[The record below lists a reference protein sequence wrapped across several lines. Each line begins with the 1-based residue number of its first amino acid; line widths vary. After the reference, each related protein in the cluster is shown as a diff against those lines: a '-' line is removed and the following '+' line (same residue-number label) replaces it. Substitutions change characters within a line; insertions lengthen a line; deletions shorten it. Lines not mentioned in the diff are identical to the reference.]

1 MKGKKRHFLT
11 PVAGAIATALNPAQ
25 QALAQD
31 EDNDAVGLEEVIVT
45 ATKVA
50 VNVQDIAA
58 TVQALTSADLTAMG
72 AKGMDDYSRFIPSL
86 SVISFGAGSST
97 IVFRGA
103 VTGQGYIAQSTSSVY
118 LDEIS
123 VTTTGSQPSIRM
135 VDIERVEAL
144 SGPQGTLYGSDAQAG
159 TLRIITNKPV
169 MNIYEAIGDFELRG
183 GSDSDASYR
192 ASAVLNL
199 PLVEDTLALRLVGFV
214 DHDGGFIDNVYG
226 HTPDTPA
233 IPWEAA
239 LGLSEEYPAGF
250 GTLDNSHAVKKGI
263 NDADIKG
270 ARIILSWDIGEN
282 WNTSFTALTQDTTSH
297 SQNNFDPFVG
307 DLQTVRFQREKVED
321 NWQMYSFTATGDLG
335 FAQLVGSVN
344 YYDRE
349 RVPKLDITNYAHYWA
364 ALYCQDS
371 AYYIAYSNAYYWK
384 NPDSDYIVW
393 WPVYCGGER
402 VDSDFFSTFY
412 EPAEQDKFTT
422 EVRLSNQGEK
432 IDWIAGFY
440 YEKSND
446 SWHSAFAQP
455 SNPGSDAVGSGNI
468 YQNSA
473 SLNFWEWYWSN
484 YYDTP
489 TTYPETTSHWY
500 GDSSTDW
507 KQTALF
513 GEFTWHISDAWDL
526 TLGGRWFKRTNTN
539 YYFVDHPGDLGLNGE
554 YDGTDHDEVIS
565 DSPSRTYRL
574 ANNGNPPPRK
584 ETENEFIPKISLAWS
599 FSDDQMLYGL
609 YTQGIRPGGINR
621 SRGQPFLPPQ
631 YDPDTMDNYEL
642 GYRSMFADGKGRL
655 NATFYHMKWNDYQLE
670 LVDPSFVPCPVDGPD
685 KIPGVCGQPW
695 QQVVAN
701 AGDAHITGLNI
712 ELDYAFSQ
720 NWVFGGNI
728 EFNEAETDSTIDLDG
743 DGEIDVTKGLRLPVT
758 PKVKG
763 SAWLDYTKDVEWFG
777 GTQFFSRLQ
786 ASYTGDSYNILEP
799 RGLDSPNPRFN
810 TPSYTI
816 ADIRVGLR
824 GESWELS
831 LFLNNF
837 TDERAILTIED
848 GYMEWG
854 MASVQD
860 GRPHVQRAVTNR
872 PREFGVRYMKR
883 WGG

>member
-1 MKGKKRHFLT
+1 MKGRRKHLLT
-11 PVAGAIATALNPAQ
+11 PVAGAVAAALAPAQ

-31 EDNDAVGLEEVIVT
+31 ENNEAMGLEEVLVT
-45 ATKVA
+45 ATKVTT
-50 VNVQDIAA
+50 NVQDIAA
-58 TVQALTSADLTAMG
+58 TVQAITSADLVAMG
-72 AKGMDDYSRFIPSL
+72 AKGMDDYSRFIPSMN
-86 SVISFGAGSST
+86 VISFGAASST

-123 VTTTGSQPSIRM
+123 LTTTGSQPGIRM

-169 MNIYEAIGDFELRG
+169 MNTYEAIADFELRS
-183 GSDSDASYR
+183 GSGTDASYR
-192 ASAVLNL
+192 ASAVFNL
-199 PLVEDTLALRLVGFV
+199 PLVEDVLALRLVGFS

-233 IPWEAA
+233 EGQDWEAA
-239 LGLSEEYPAGF
+239 LGLSDEYPAGF
-250 GTLDNSHAVKKGI
+250 GTLDNSHVVKKNI

-270 ARIILSWDIGEN
+270 ARVILSWDIGEN
-282 WNTSFTALTQDTTSH
+282 WNTSFTALTQDTKAGSN
-297 SQNNFDPFVG
+297 NNFDPFVG
-307 DLQTVRFQREKVED
+307 DLQTVRFSKEKVKD
-321 NWQMYSFTATGDLG
+321 NWQMYSFTANGDLG

-344 YYDRE
+344 YYDRDYSP
-349 RVPKLDITNYAHYWA
+349 RLDITAYAHYWA
-364 ALYCQDS
+364 ALYCHDYTGGYT
-371 AYYIAYSNAYYWK
+371 AEYLPYYWK
-384 NPDSDYIVW
+384 NPDSNYVVW
-393 WPVYCGGER
+393 WPVYCGGEK

-422 EVRLSNQGEK
+422 EVRLSSQGEK

-455 SNPGSDAVGSGNI
+455 SNPGSDAIGSGNI

-473 SLNFWEWYWSN
+473 SLNFWEWYFSN
-484 YYDTP
+484 YYETP
-489 TTYPETTSHWY
+489 TTYPNTTSHWY

-513 GEFTWHISDAWDL
+513 GEFTWHINDAWDL
-526 TLGGRWFKRTNTN
+526 TLGGRWFKRSNTN
-539 YYFVDHPGDLGLNGE
+539 YYFVDHPGDLGLTGE
-554 YDGTDHDEVIS
+554 PDVQDP
-565 DSPSRTYRL
+565 DSRAYRL
-574 ANNGNPPPRK
+574 AHDGNPAPRK

-621 SRGQPFLPPQ
+621 VRGDPFFEPF
-631 YDPDTMDNYEL
+631 YHPDTMDNYEL
-642 GYRSMFADGKGRL
+642 GYRSMFADGNGRL
-655 NATFYHMKWNDYQLE
+655 NATFYHMKWNDYQIE
-670 LVDPSFVPCPVDGPD
+670 LVDPSQVACPLDGPD

-701 AGDAHITGLNI
+701 AGDAHITGVNI

-728 EFNEAETDSTIDLDG
+728 EFIEAETDSTIDLND
-743 DGEIDVTKGLRLPVT
+743 DGEDNITKGLRLPIT

-763 SAWLDYTKDVEWFG
+763 SLWLDYVKSVEWFG
-777 GTQFFSRLQ
+777 GTEFFSRLQ

-799 RGLDSPNPRFN
+799 RGLNTPNPQFK

-816 ADIRVGLR
+816 ADIRVGVR
-824 GESWELS
+824 GSSWEVS

-837 TDERAILTIED
+837 TDERAIYTMVD

-860 GRPHVQRAVTNR
+860 GRPHIQKAVTNR
-872 PREFGVRYMKR
+872 PREFGIRYMKR

>member
-1 MKGKKRHFLT
+1 MKGRKKHLLT
-11 PVAGAIATALNPAQ
+11 PVAGAIATALSPAQ

-31 EDNDAVGLEEVIVT
+31 QDNEAVGLEEVLVT
-45 ATKVA
+45 ATKVTTS
-50 VNVQDIAA
+50 VQDIAA
-58 TVQALTSADLTAMG
+58 TVQAITSDDLAAMG
-72 AKGMDDYSRFIPSL
+72 AKGMDDYSRFIPSM

-123 VTTTGSQPSIRM
+123 LTTTGSQPGIRM

-169 MNIYEAIGDFELRG
+169 MNTYEAIGDFELRG

-199 PLVEDTLALRLVGFV
+199 PLVEDTLALRLVGFF

-226 HTPDTPA
+226 HTPDSPA
-233 IPWEAA
+233 EGQNWEAP
-239 LGLSEEYPAGF
+239 GGQTEYPAGF
-250 GTLDNSHAVKKGI
+250 GTLDNAHAVKKGI

-270 ARIILSWDIGEN
+270 ARVILSWNIGDN
-282 WNTSFTALTQDTTSH
+282 WNTSFTALTQNTKAGS
-297 SQNNFDPFVG
+297 SNNYDPFVG

-321 NWQMYSFTATGDLG
+321 DWQMYSFTANGDLG

-344 YYDRE
+344 YYERE
-349 RVPKLDITNYAHYWA
+349 RKPQFDITNYAHYWA
-364 ALYCQDS
+364 ALYCHDYT
-371 AYYIAYSNAYYWK
+371 AYAAEYLPYYWK
-384 NPDSDYIVW
+384 NPDSNYVVW
-393 WPVYCGGER
+393 WPVYCQGAT
-402 VDSDFFSTFY
+402 VDGDFFSTFY

-455 SNPGSDAVGSGNI
+455 SNPGSDAIGSGNI
-468 YQNSA
+468 YQNSP
-473 SLNFWEWYWSN
+473 SLNYWEWYWSN
-484 YYDTP
+484 YYGTP
-489 TTYPETTSHWY
+489 TTYPTATSHWY

-513 GEFTWHISDAWDL
+513 GEFTWHINDTLDL
-526 TLGGRWFKRTNTN
+526 TLGGRWFKRSNTN
-539 YYFVDHPGDLGLNGE
+539 YYFVDHPGGLDLSGE
-554 YDGTDHDEVIS
+554 PDPADP
-565 DSPSRTYRL
+565 DSRAYRL
-574 ANNGNPPPRK
+574 ANNGKPAPRK
-584 ETENEFIPKISLAWS
+584 ADENEFIPKISLAWS

-609 YTQGIRPGGINR
+609 YTQGIRPGGVNR
-621 SRGQPFLPPQ
+621 VRGEPFLPP
-631 YDPDTMDNYEL
+631 YYEPDTMDNYEL

-655 NATFYHMKWNDYQLE
+655 NATLYHMKWKEYQLE
-670 LVDPSFVPCPVDGPD
+670 LVDPSFVPCPLDGPD
-685 KIPGVCGQPW
+685 KIDGVCGQPW

-712 ELDYAFSQ
+712 ELDYAISE

-743 DGEIDVTKGLRLPVT
+743 DGETDVEKGLRLPVS
-758 PKVKG
+758 PKTKG
-763 SAWLDYTKDVEWFG
+763 SFWFDYTNPVDWFG
-777 GTQFFSRLQ
+777 GTEFFSRLQ
-786 ASYTGDSYNILEP
+786 GSYTGDSYSILEP
-799 RGLDSPNPRFN
+799 RGFDSPNPQFN
-810 TPSYTI
+810 TPSYFI

-872 PREFGVRYMKR
+872 PREFGVRFMKR
-883 WGG
+883 WGGT

>member
-1 MKGKKRHFLT
+1 MKGRNKHLLT
-11 PVAGAIATALNPAQ
+11 PIAGAIATALNPAQ

-31 EDNDAVGLEEVIVT
+31 ESNEAGGLEEVLVT
-45 ATKVA
+45 ATKVTTS
-50 VNVQDIAA
+50 VQDIAA
-58 TVQALTSADLTAMG
+58 TVQAITSADLTAMG
-72 AKGMDDYSRFIPSL
+72 AKGMDDYSRFIPSM

-103 VTGQGYIAQSTSSVY
+103 VTGQGYVAQSTSSVY

-123 VTTTGSQPSIRM
+123 VTTTGAQPSIRM

-159 TLRIITNKPV
+159 TLRIITNKPD
-169 MNIYEAIGDFELRG
+169 MDDFEAIGDFELRG
-183 GSDSDASYR
+183 GSDSDSSYR

-199 PLVEDTLALRLVGFV
+199 PLVEGVLAMRLVGFA

-226 HTPDTPA
+226 HTPDTSALPD
-233 IPWEAA
+233 WETP
-239 LGLSEEYPAGF
+239 GGQTEYPAGF
-250 GTLDNSHAVKKGI
+250 GTLDNAHVVKKGI

-270 ARIILSWDIGEN
+270 ARIILSWDINEN
-282 WNTSFTALTQDTTSH
+282 WNTSFTALTQDTVSG

-307 DLQTVRFQREKVED
+307 DLQTVRFQREKVTD
-321 NWQMYSFTATGDLG
+321 DWQMYSFTVNGDLG

-344 YYDRE
+344 YYERE
-349 RVPKLDITNYAHYWA
+349 RVPQLDITNYAHYWA
-364 ALYCQDS
+364 ALYCHDS
-371 AYYIAYSNAYYWK
+371 NYTPEYLQPYYTTWG
-384 NPDSDYIVW
+384 NPETGYAVW
-393 WPVYCGGER
+393 WPVYCQGEK

-422 EVRLSNQGEK
+422 EVRLSSQGEK
-432 IDWIAGFY
+432 IDWIGGFY
-440 YEKSND
+440 YEESND

-455 SNPGSDAVGSGNI
+455 SNPGSDTHGAGNI

-473 SLNFWEWYWSN
+473 SLQFWEWYWSN
-484 YYDTP
+484 YYGTP
-489 TTYPETTSHWY
+489 TTYPTATSHWY

-513 GEFTWHISDAWDL
+513 GEFTWHISDTWDL
-526 TLGGRWFKRTNTN
+526 TLGGRYFERSNTN
-539 YYFVDHPGDLGLNGE
+539 YYIVDHPGGLDLSGE
-554 YDGTDHDEVIS
+554 PDPADAE
-565 DSPSRTYRL
+565 SRAYRL
-574 ANNGNPPPRK
+574 ANNGQPPPHK
-584 ETENEFIPKISLAWS
+584 ADEKEFIPKVSLAWS

-609 YTQGIRPGGINR
+609 YTQGIRPGGVNR
-621 SRGQPFLPPQ
+621 SRGDPFFPPH

-642 GYRSMFADGKGRL
+642 GYRSMFADGNGRL

-670 LVDPSFVPCPVDGPD
+670 MVDPSFIPCPSDGPG
-685 KIPGVCGQPW
+685 KIPAVCGQPW

-712 ELDYAFSQ
+712 ELDYAISQ

-728 EFNEAETDSTIDLDG
+728 EFNEAETDTTIDLNG
-743 DGEIDVTKGLRLPVT
+743 DGVIDITKGLRLPVS
-758 PKVKG
+758 PEVKG
-763 SAWLDYTKDVEWFG
+763 SFWLDYTNPVDWFG
-777 GTQFFSRLQ
+777 GTEFFSRLQ
-786 ASYTGDSYNILEP
+786 ASYTGDSYSTLEP
-799 RGLDSPNPRFN
+799 RGLDSANPQFN

-824 GESWELS
+824 GPDWELS

-837 TDERAILTIED
+837 TDERAILTMED

-860 GRPHVQRAVTNR
+860 GRAHVQRAVTNR
-872 PREFGVRYMKR
+872 PREFGVRFMKR
-883 WGG
+883 WGGG